1 MNNYSKIGKED
12 SNYTK
17 SEKVRTGKGHLN
29 APWFYDWFSGKEFS
43 LMNIYNKIVKNASS
57 YNKLNKE

>member
-17 SEKVRTGKGHLN
+17 SEKVRTGKGHLS
-29 APWFYDWFSGKEFS
+29 APWFYDWFSGEVFI
-43 LMNIYNKIVKNASS
+43 LVNIYNKIAKNASN
-57 YNKLNKE
+57 YNKVNKE